1 MSYGCSVWP
10 AFWTVGA
17 NWPDGGEIDIVEGVN
32 NNPTLVLFLA
42 SPASPMSPLCAGIN
56 TLSIPAVGLT
66 VLPLRRHLL
75 PQMAVRLSRVM
86 YLTWTAEVHPRM
98 TLVVHCPIPIAAL
111 LVKTSSGVFALLRDD
126 NTGIK
131 IWHFARNSI
140 PLDAHSGKPD
150 PSSWPP
156 SSAFLSTADY
166 DIASHFSPQHLVLDT
181 TLCGGWGGG
190 EYPSSGCPGSCAEHV
205 SKGENFVGMS
215 FTPPRALCCTE

>member
-42 SPASPMSPLCAGIN
+42 SLASPMSPLCAGIN

-66 VLPLRRHLL
+66 VLSLRRHLL

-111 LVKTSSGVFALLRDD
+111 LVKTSSALVEVFSHSCGMITQASRYGTLHAIRSLWTPTLGNPTHLPGLLQVP
-126 NTGIK
+126 
-131 IWHFARNSI
+131 FCP
-140 PLDAHSGKPD
+140 PL
-150 PSSWPP
+150 
-156 SSAFLSTADY
+156 T
-166 DIASHFSPQHLVLDT
+166 VT
-181 TLCGGWGGG
+181 
-190 EYPSSGCPGSCAEHV
+190 
-205 SKGENFVGMS
+205 
-215 FTPPRALCCTE
+215 